1 MLCLDLRV
9 SEQNSTNINPMVYFI
24 YMGFIPIAPILCSF
38 LSPFIGNICIFILMC
53 FCKMY
58 NLF

>member
-1 MLCLDLRV
+1 MLCLDLRE

-24 YMGFIPIAPILCSF
+24 YMGFIPIAPIL
-38 LSPFIGNICIFILMC
+38 MC